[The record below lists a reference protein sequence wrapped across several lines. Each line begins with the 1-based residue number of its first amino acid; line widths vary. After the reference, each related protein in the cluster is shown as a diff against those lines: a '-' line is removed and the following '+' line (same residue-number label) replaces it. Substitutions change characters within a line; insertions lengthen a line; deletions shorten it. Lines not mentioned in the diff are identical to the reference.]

1 MSITEP
7 MLDKRCI
14 VTGSAQG
21 IGRAVAIELGEQGA
35 AHVVLADRNAD
46 AAEETAELVR
56 KTGAAATV
64 AAVDLRDRQQIQDL
78 VDTAVQAMGGLD
90 TVVNVAGV
98 IEALLT
104 DKPTTVELLEEEIWD
119 AVFDVNL
126 KAIWLLTKFAA
137 PELRKG
143 NGPAIV
149 NCSSVSGLTG
159 YAMGAAYCASKGGL
173 IQLTRAAAVDLSPE
187 IRVNC
192 FAPGSIDTPMRHGF
206 LEAAEDKEAVEKFM
220 IASHLVRRSGQADE
234 VAKVACFLA
243 SDASSFV
250 TGAVYTVDGGS
261 LAWRGSNA

>member
-7 MLDKRCI
+7 MHGKRCI

-21 IGRAVAIELGEQGA
+21 IGRAVAVELGQQGA
-35 AHVVLADRNAD
+35 AHVVVADLKAE
-46 AAEETAELVR
+46 AAEETAQLVR
-56 KTGAAATV
+56 KTGAEATV
-64 AAVDLRDRQQIQDL
+64 VAVDLRDRDQIQNL
-78 VDTAVQAMGGLD
+78 VRASVQAMGGLD
-90 TVVNVAGV
+90 ALMNVAGV
-98 IEALLT
+98 IEAVLT
-104 DKPTTVELLEEEIWD
+104 DRPTTTDLLDEEVWD

-126 KAIWLLTKFAA
+126 KAMWLLTKYAA

-159 YAMGAAYCASKGGL
+159 YPLGPAYCASKGGV
-173 IQLTRAAAVDLSPE
+173 IQLTRAAAVDLAPD

-192 FAPGSIDTPMRHGF
+192 FAPGSIDTPMRQGF
-206 LEAAEDKEAVEKFM
+206 LDAAEDRDAVEKFM
-220 IASHLVRRSGQADE
+220 IASHLVQRSGQADE

-243 SDASSFV
+243 SDAASFV
-250 TGAVYTVDGGS
+250 TGAVYNVDGGS